1 MKNKMSGIVWVI
13 TASIVFICIAV
24 VAIFYK
30 LTKLQEETREAY
42 LKFDSYRMEKWNMV
56 KRLAEYVESYHEEE
70 KTFAEAHVVLDQDY
84 MVMGEEEKSV
94 LYHKMEEILGNLIEE
109 IKKHGN
115 LQCEEK
121 IRNICLKLKDESYR
135 YHEAEA
141 EYNSCVNRYNG
152 QIEKVPDKYVAGIFG
167 LKKQKKL

>member
-1 MKNKMSGIVWVI
+1 MSGIVWVI

-109 IKKHGN
+109 IKN
-115 LQCEEK
+115 M
-121 IRNICLKLKDESYR
+121 
-135 YHEAEA
+135 
-141 EYNSCVNRYNG
+141 V
-152 QIEKVPDKYVAGIFG
+152 IFNV
-167 LKKQKKL
+167 KRRFEISA

>member
-1 MKNKMSGIVWVI
+1 MSGIVWVI

-84 MVMGEEEKSV
+84 MVIFNVKRRF
-94 LYHKMEEILGNLIEE
+94 EI
-109 IKKHGN
+109 
-115 LQCEEK
+115 
-121 IRNICLKLKDESYR
+121 S
-135 YHEAEA
+135 A
-141 EYNSCVNRYNG
+141 
-152 QIEKVPDKYVAGIFG
+152 
-167 LKKQKKL
+167 

>member
-1 MKNKMSGIVWVI
+1 MSGIVWVI

-70 KTFAEAHVVLDQDY
+70 KTFAEPMLFW
-84 MVMGEEEKSV
+84 
-94 LYHKMEEILGNLIEE
+94 N
-109 IKKHGN
+109 
-115 LQCEEK
+115 K
-121 IRNICLKLKDESYR
+121 IIW
-135 YHEAEA
+135 
-141 EYNSCVNRYNG
+141 
-152 QIEKVPDKYVAGIFG
+152 
-167 LKKQKKL
+167 

>member
-1 MKNKMSGIVWVI
+1 MSGIVWVI

-42 LKFDSYRMEKWNMV
+42 LKFDSYRMEKW
-56 KRLAEYVESYHEEE
+56 
-70 KTFAEAHVVLDQDY
+70 
-84 MVMGEEEKSV
+84 
-94 LYHKMEEILGNLIEE
+94 
-109 IKKHGN
+109 
-115 LQCEEK
+115 
-121 IRNICLKLKDESYR
+121 SYR

-141 EYNSCVNRYNG
+141 EYNNCVNRYNG

-167 LKKQKKL
+167 LKKQKKLQ